1 MRTNSSNQKEH
12 QGSKV
17 IVALAFVK
25 EVLTCL
31 VLVYNTIKIVA
42 WLMGIPMP

>member
-17 IVALAFVK
+17 IVAVAFVK
-25 EVLTCL
+25 EALTWL
-31 VLVYNTIKIVA
+31 GLVYTVIKIVA
-42 WLMGIPMP
+42 LLQGVHIP